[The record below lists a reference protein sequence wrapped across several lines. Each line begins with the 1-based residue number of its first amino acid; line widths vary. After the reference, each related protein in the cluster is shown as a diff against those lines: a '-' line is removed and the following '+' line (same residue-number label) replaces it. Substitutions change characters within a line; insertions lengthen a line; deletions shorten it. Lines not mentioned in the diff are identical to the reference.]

1 MLPDLEA
8 KLDEIMVNGN
18 NKESFRLIMSA
29 SPTDSFP
36 ISLLQRSVKMT
47 IEPPRGIK
55 ANMTRLYRTI
65 GPSFT
70 QCDKEMAFRK
80 AIFGLCWF
88 HTLLIERKKFKSLG
102 WNENYPFND
111 SDWKVCADTLAN
123 YMGRIKEDLQPID
136 SYNRKAAIPW

>member
-1 MLPDLEA
+1 VEVDSISLGKGQSQKALKFLQKGADDGNWCFLSNCHLSTGMLPDLEA

-18 NKESFRLIMSA
+18 YKDSFRLIMSA

-70 QCDKEMAFRK
+70 
-80 AIFGLCWF
+80 
-88 HTLLIERKKFKSLG
+88 
-102 WNENYPFND
+102 
-111 SDWKVCADTLAN
+111 
-123 YMGRIKEDLQPID
+123 
-136 SYNRKAAIPW
+136 